1 MGFKIKVLGA
11 AGTVTGSRFLIE
23 YADRSVLID
32 CGLFQGGRKMKA
44 RNWEP
49 FPIRP
54 ERLDAVFLT
63 HAHIDHTGLLPRL
76 VSQGFDGP
84 VYATEATCALLE
96 LLLPDSAYLQEQDAA
111 YANKSGYSRHK
122 PALPLYSA
130 EDAEA
135 ALELLQPAAAAQS
148 HAFEGLEAA
157 WYPAGHILGSS
168 ILQLDIPA
176 SGNQRRAVFSGDL
189 GGFRS
194 PFMAAPSTV
203 DRADILFVESTYG
216 DRLHTEQEPSA
227 QLEGVIRKVWDREG
241 VLLIPS
247 FAVGR
252 TQHVLYLIRQ
262 LQEAGRAPDIPVYI
276 DSPMAVDASHLYCDF
291 GDDHNLKVELL
302 MDQERCPLRCRD
314 THFVKAV
321 QDSKALNTR
330 AGPAVII
337 SASGMLTGGRILHHL
352 KWRLPD
358 KRNAVLFIGYQA
370 EGTRGRRLLEGA
382 KSLRIHGQE
391 ITVGAEIVKIDGL
404 SAHADQAELL
414 RWLAA
419 FKVAPQQTMIVH
431 GEPRASLALRDQ
443 LANDRGWSASVPQL
457 GESLVVN

>member
-1 MGFKIKVLGA
+1 MGIQIRVLGA

-23 YADRSVLID
+23 YADRSVLVD
-32 CGLFQGGRKMKA
+32 CGLFQGGRKMRA

-63 HAHIDHTGLLPRL
+63 HAHIDHTGYLPRL
-76 VSQGFDGP
+76 VVQGYEGP
-84 VYATEATCALLE
+84 VYATPATCALLE

-111 YANKSGYSRHK
+111 YANKTGYSRHK

-135 ALELLQPAAAAQS
+135 ALELLQPAAPEQP

-176 SGNQRRAVFSGDL
+176 SGDSRRLVFSGDL

-194 PFMAAPSTV
+194 PFMAAPTPI
-203 DRADILFVESTYG
+203 DRADLLFVESTYG
-216 DRLHTEQEPSA
+216 DRLHTEQEPTA
-227 QLEGVIRKVWDREG
+227 QLERVIQNVWDRKG

-291 GDDHNLKVELL
+291 GDDHNLEISLL
-302 MDQERCPLRCRD
+302 MDQDQCPLRCRD
-314 THFVKAV
+314 THFVKEV
-321 QDSKALNTR
+321 RDSKALNTLP
-330 AGPAVII
+330 GPAVII
-337 SASGMLTGGRILHHL
+337 SASGMLSGGRILHHL

-358 KRNAVLFIGYQA
+358 KRNLVLFIGYQA

-391 ITVGAEIVKIDGL
+391 IASGAEIVQITGL
-404 SAHADQAELL
+404 SAPADHAELL

-419 FKVAPQQTMIVH
+419 CDAGPGQTLILH
-431 GEPRASLALRDQ
+431 GEPQSSLAPQRRP
-443 LANDRGWSASVPQL
+443 AHDRGRTAP
-457 GESLVVN
+457 